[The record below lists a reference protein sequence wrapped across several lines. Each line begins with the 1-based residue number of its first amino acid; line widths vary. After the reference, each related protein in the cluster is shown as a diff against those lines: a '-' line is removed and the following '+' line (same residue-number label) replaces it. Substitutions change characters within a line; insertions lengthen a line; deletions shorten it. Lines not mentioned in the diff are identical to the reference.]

1 MAGIKE
7 ENTMTNLIMVLG
19 TITFY
24 TLIFT
29 ALALVSVGIAYA
41 VYLVENK

>member
-1 MAGIKE
+1 
-7 ENTMTNLIMVLG
+7 MTNLIMVLG

-24 TLIFT
+24 TLIIA
-29 ALALVSVGIAYA
+29 ALGLASMGIAYA